1 MANKRTMAR
10 QEPEKLLQ
18 ESVVQFLSLE
28 QRVLFN
34 HIFAPRNMRDGV
46 RAKRMGFQAGW
57 PDLIF
62 PAPLTLGLELKA
74 PGGKQSWIQK
84 DRQREWTDYGMVYAL
99 ASSYD
104 EAMDLIHFHC
114 KWGYE

>member
-1 MANKRTMAR
+1 MRA
-10 QEPEKLLQ
+10 QPEKLLQ
-18 ESVVQFLSLE
+18 ESIVQYLSLE

-34 HIFAPRNMRDGV
+34 HVFAPRNLRDGI

-62 PAPLTLGLELKA
+62 PAPGTLGLELKA
-74 PGGKQSWIQK
+74 SGGRQSPVQR
-84 DRQREWTDYGMVYAL
+84 DREREWLDYGMVYAI

-104 EAMDLIHFHC
+104 EAMKLIQLHC